1 MKTELRELLLSEAA
15 SHIRTYPADMER
27 ALDAG
32 MDRVRGRAIRWWAI
46 AIAAVVVLTAGLVT
60 ARVFLAQATVSLESV
75 AVAAPAASLRPATTV
90 QLSAEGT
97 YSDGSRRPLVAG
109 VVWAS
114 ENPAVAVVAVSGAVT
129 AVAPGV
135 AGLTATYDGVI
146 GRIGLTV
153 TAAGDAQVTAVRIVP
168 ESVSLDVGGKVQ
180 FTAVGSFS
188 DGSIGTLGAS
198 AIWVSDRPAV
208 AQVDGNGLLTAVGQ
222 GVVTVTASD
231 SGFQGTA
238 NITVAP
244 KPPATLTGLVI
255 DPSEA
260 TLKQK
265 ESRQFTA
272 LASYSDGSTESLADV
287 TWSTG
292 DPKVATVTAA
302 GLVTGQSVR
311 QVVIA
316 ATHVDGSGKQWRAES
331 KVTVEHAVTAV
342 VVGPAGLLALQPGAT
357 VQLNATVSYSDGL
370 PGNATVT
377 WASSRAVIA
386 TVSNGLVRG
395 GAVQGTVTITAS
407 VDGVS
412 SNPVTVNVGQN
423 APTPGPVK

>member
-15 SHIRTYPADMER
+15 SHIRTHPADMER

-32 MDRVRGRAIRWWAI
+32 MDRVRGRALRWWAI
-46 AIAAVVVLTAGLVT
+46 AIAAALVLTAVFVT
-60 ARVFLAQATVSLESV
+60 ARVFLAQATNSLESV

-114 ENPAVAVVAVSGAVT
+114 ENPAVAVVAVSGEVT
-129 AVAPGV
+129 ALSPGS
-135 AGLTATYDGVI
+135 AGLTATYDGVL

-180 FTAVGSFS
+180 FTALGSFS
-188 DGSIGTLGAS
+188 DGSIGTLGPS
-198 AIWVSDRPAV
+198 AIWISDHPAI
-208 AQVDGNGLLTAVGQ
+208 AQVDGNGLLTAIAQ

-231 SGFQGTA
+231 AGFQGTA
-238 NITVAP
+238 NITVKP

-272 LASYSDGSTESLADV
+272 LASYSDGSTEALADV

-342 VVGPAGLLALQPGAT
+342 VVGPTGPHLLEPGAT
-357 VQLNATVSYSDGL
+357 VQLKATVSYSDGL

-377 WASSRAVIA
+377 WASSRPIFV
-386 TVSNGLVRG
+386 TVNQSGLAR
-395 GAVQGTVTITAS
+395 GAVQGEASITAT

-412 SNPVTVNVGQN
+412 SVPVLIRVGIP
-423 APTPGPVK
+423 APTPGPAK